1 MLSSLMSE
9 ALRTDPL
16 SNTIDVMIE
25 MVLPQCRLEQ
35 QGMARGGGNEF
46 PLSARRQKLFKIS
59 PAVPYSIVLVM
70 TAVQPKR
77 RNSGWGST
85 FEDGRVYDFMIGATS
100 AKRNNRLGVLLLAC
114 SNAKAFDIEQ
124 QISVKVRAARCVRC
138 MSQASRSKP
147 VEAEMA
153 DATAVHQQAVHPAV
167 SVAGEGET
175 VAITEKMVR
184 SDGCQCD
191 FSGLH

>member
-1 MLSSLMSE
+1 MNSK
-9 ALRTDPL
+9 AWP
-16 SNTIDVMIE
+16 
-25 MVLPQCRLEQ
+25 
-35 QGMARGGGNEF
+35 RGGSNEF

-124 QISVKVRAARCVRC
+124 QIAVKVRAARCLRC
-138 MSQASRSKP
+138 MSRASRSKP

-153 DATAVHQQAVHPAV
+153 DATAVHQQAVDPAV
-167 SVAGEGET
+167 SVAGEGEP

-184 SDGCQCD
+184 RDGCQCD